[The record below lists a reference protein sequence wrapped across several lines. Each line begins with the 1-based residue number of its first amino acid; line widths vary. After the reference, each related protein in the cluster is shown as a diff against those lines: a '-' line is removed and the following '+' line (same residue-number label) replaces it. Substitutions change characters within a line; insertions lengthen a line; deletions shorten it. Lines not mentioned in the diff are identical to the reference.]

1 MASARPSKFAGG
13 GMLRGTD
20 GVILDIQFSDLL
32 ADGSKPKPRPGKVPF
47 LTIQKDGQEDGQG
60 KPAFH
65 SLFANL
71 TIQEDGREKPTTQSL
86 FAGGADDFEVAFD
99 GHGVVS
105 ADEGNKS
112 FGKSSGFYIFLASLV
127 NPTNGDGF
135 DENTLSDEDLD
146 FTPIIGA
153 RCRFDQQVN
162 EKITKKYGQRVS
174 KQDVTK
180 KFDRTDLI
188 VTDYYGQVDVEVKA
202 KAKGLPVKSAAGKT
216 GVAKAK
222 TAKAVDVSEFAAN
235 KVKELLAAAKNNTL
249 NKSRLSVR
257 LLTAIPQGPTRDAAQ
272 EWAEDDDNLASIDGT
287 TYDAETETLTLD

>member
-32 ADGSKPKPRPGKVPF
+32 ADGSKPKPKPGKA
-47 LTIQKDGQEDGQG
+47 
-60 KPAFH
+60 AFH

-71 TIQEDGREKPTTQSL
+71 TIQEDGQEKPTTQSL

-174 KQDVTK
+174 KKDVTK

-188 VTDYYGQVDVEVKA
+188 VTDYYGQV
-202 KAKGLPVKSAAGKT
+202 PVKRAAGKT
-216 GVAKAK
+216 VVAKAK
-222 TAKAVDVSEFAAN
+222 TAKAVDMPEFVAN
-235 KVKELLAAAKNNTL
+235 KVKELLAAAKDNTL
-249 NKSRLSVR
+249 NKSRLAVR

-287 TYDAETETLTLD
+287 TYDVATETLTLD